1 MSSTHEI
8 LMRQLPRWFKPV
20 AEYIAIMRAY
30 SAEFDKMVT
39 DLDAVHANMFIQTCD
54 AATIRYWERK
64 LSISVDP
71 GDPLEYR
78 REKVLMRLSRVVPY
92 TEKHLREKLT
102 ELFGDEYTLEVNP
115 ENCTL
120 KLIITSDRYGA
131 VGLVRELMYQWI
143 PAHLYVY
150 SNQQV
155 TNSGDTG
162 GYYAARCT
170 RTFEQVI
177 GIGGN

>member
-20 AEYIAIMRAY
+20 LEYIAIMPAY
-30 SAEFDKMVT
+30 SAEFDKMVQ

-54 AATIRYWERK
+54 VATIRYWERK
-64 LSISVDP
+64 LKISIDP
-71 GDPLEYR
+71 GDTLEYR
-78 REKVLMRLSRVVPY
+78 RERVLMRLSRVVPY
-92 TEKHLREKLT
+92 TVHNLRDKLT
-102 ELFGDEYTLEVNP
+102 ELFGDDYTLEVSP
-115 ENCTL
+115 EECWI
-120 KLIITSDRYGA
+120 KIFITSDRYGA
-131 VGLVRELMYQWI
+131 VALVRELIYRWV
-143 PAHLYVY
+143 PAHLYIY

-155 TNSGDTG
+155 TNSGETG
-162 GYYAARCT
+162 GYYAARCA